1 MFQNERNA
9 CLRMREIHIKIVGM
23 LGGRGGGSPPEPAPR
38 DPHLDH
44 IHRAVLVA
52 RWANPQ
58 QLRPNMGKK
67 ICPNMGEKQLR
78 PKLTLFYGH
87 SGPTRCQDW

>member
-1 MFQNERNA
+1 
-9 CLRMREIHIKIVGM
+9 MREIQIFQMREIQTSQIVGM

-52 RWANPQ
+52 RWEKNPQ
-58 QLRPNMGKK
+58 NYAQNARN
-67 ICPNMGEKQLR
+67 
-78 PKLTLFYGH
+78 
-87 SGPTRCQDW
+87 

>member
-1 MFQNERNA
+1 
-9 CLRMREIHIKIVGM
+9 M

-52 RWANPQ
+52 RWAKPPKLTSKK
-58 QLRPNMGKK
+58 LRA
-67 ICPNMGEKQLR
+67 
-78 PKLTLFYGH
+78 KLTLFLWPFRAHTMPGLVTAT
-87 SGPTRCQDW
+87 SLEDVTCMSNNQMSQTLRLARI

>member
-1 MFQNERNA
+1 MLQ
-9 CLRMREIHIKIVGM
+9 IVGM

-52 RWANPQ
+52 RWAIRQNYAQ
-58 QLRPNMGKK
+58 
-67 ICPNMGEKQLR
+67 IWA
-78 PKLTLFYGH
+78 PKNYAQIWAQNELG
-87 SGPTRCQDW
+87 QN

>member
-1 MFQNERNA
+1 MFFGGFLQQTMTIEKSIFLKEIQIAFTQLYRGNT
-9 CLRMREIHIKIVGM
+9 CFRMREIHIKIVGM

-58 QLRPNMGKK
+58 IM
-67 ICPNMGEKQLR
+67 
-78 PKLTLFYGH
+78 PK
-87 SGPTRCQDW
+87 